1 MQASREPGSTQ
12 QQHVLLVRALGWY
25 CALPVGNVTE
35 TCRPLP
41 FHPIQDMPD
50 FVRGVAVIRG
60 RPTPVLHLGMLLGVG
75 SGTPGRRYVNVLLH
89 DRPVALEVDEVLGV
103 RALSKSQL
111 AMTPPLVGGALT
123 ERVEGLSV
131 LDGELMAWLDTG
143 RLVQNELLDLVLSDG
158 WA

>member
-1 MQASREPGSTQ
+1 MQAQGEQSSTP

-41 FHPIQDMPD
+41 YHPVQGMPD

-75 SGTPGRRYVNVLLH
+75 AGTAGQRFVNVLIR

-103 RALSKSQL
+103 RALSQAQL

-123 ERVEGLSV
+123 ERVEGLCV
-131 LDGELMAWLDTG
+131 LDGALMAWLDAG
-143 RLVQNELLDLVLSDG
+143 RLVQNELLDLVLADG
-158 WA
+158 WV